1 MLKRNR
7 NKISPLITPFL
18 MSLMM
23 SVINMIIYQ
32 GVSVENLIVVVTNK
46 WPIMMVSEIIISQV
60 IIIPFANVV
69 VNIVTKRLESKLI
82 IFLKSLLI
90 VLGMS
95 GCMTLLKLIIIEV
108 PWHEFLY
115 AWLSR
120 WPVNFIIAFIL
131 QILVVGP
138 LVKKMNKVAPVLF

>member
-23 SVINMIIYQ
+23 SVINAIIYQ
-32 GVSVENLIVVVTNK
+32 GVSVENLIVVVTKK
-46 WPIMMVSEIIISQV
+46 WPIMMVSAIIISQV

-115 AWLSR
+115 VWLRIWSII
-120 WPVNFIIAFIL
+120 FFIAFIL

-138 LVKKMNKVAPVLF
+138 LVKKMNLLYRI

>member
-1 MLKRNR
+1 MLNKNW

-23 SVINMIIYQ
+23 SVINTIIYQ
-32 GVSVENLIVVVTNK
+32 GVSVENLIVVVTKK
-46 WPIMMVSEIIISQV
+46 WPIMMVSAIIISQV
-60 IIIPFANVV
+60 IIIPFVNVV
-69 VNIVTKRLESKLI
+69 VNIITKRLESKLI

-115 AWLSR
+115 VWLRR
-120 WPVNFIIAFIL
+120 WSIIFFIAL
-131 QILVVGP
+131 SMRSAQLS
-138 LVKKMNKVAPVLF
+138 

>member
-1 MLKRNR
+1 ML
-7 NKISPLITPFL
+7 NKNWNEISPLITPFL

-23 SVINMIIYQ
+23 SIINTIIYQ

-46 WPIMMVSEIIISQV
+46 WPIMMVSAIIISQV
-60 IIIPFANVV
+60 IIIPFVSAVV
-69 VNIVTKRLESKLI
+69 SIVTKHQESKLI
-82 IFLKSLLI
+82 IFIKTLLI

-108 PWHEFLY
+108 PWQEFLY

-138 LVKKMNKVAPVLF
+138 LVKKMNLLYRI